1 MSGPDYS
8 LIPVTSP
15 KRKRTLAALPT
26 FYLANGKKFLQRSRL
41 PVPLGQ
47 VGLQERRNDVLTS
60 TSRTRGEDDSDIGE
74 VTIVTDVPNR
84 HSRKRLAQF
93 QHWKIDVIP
102 KLRKPYMKLLRETEN
117 LKQDPV
123 PSRQEC
129 TCMNMSSELSVLVVR
144 FCALERIQLN
154 ICACRTAAVQLVE
167 RGLFPCAP
175 LQPSLAVDMRV
186 LDFVSRLFLRISPN
200 TTALANT
207 IHDFLCSQGYNME
220 GEDPLRRRFG
230 NALQWY
236 ISLQDSITQFMD
248 SLLSATRSLLLGDP
262 EPSKDWPEVVDEE
275 LTTCE
280 ELTDKVAEYEEE
292 EDEGEHN
299 DEDEGEQD
307 DEDEGE
313 QDNEDEGD
321 EDEDD
326 GDEDDDDDLDLT
338 RPSEYLRAR
347 CPLCFG
353 GNSTMSGGL
362 SAIVCIDACFTQKH
376 NKQQHRDPPREHP
389 RTVFVPESD
398 VKSWEDFVARTRPST
413 EKRRMG
419 KQSTAERVDAC
430 EGPLK
435 VPNSVLDE
443 CEQSFT
449 AADET
454 REKASSQ
461 FFDSTAL
468 MGLLCRHDR
477 VLWLV
482 NMTSPGERQH
492 YALTLIDILFRHLPR
507 DWTVG
512 VLYDIGCQ
520 IHRSCV
526 RWGFLEKYLDRITF
540 AISVFHAYGHGW
552 ACQCVYHPR
561 KCVGFG
567 LSDGEGCERFW
578 HSISKLIAYL
588 RVCGHHLR
596 LYTLDSQVNHAA
608 SENLTGIG
616 KWLARKWH
624 NAEQRYLE
632 ADAEVKGAGHEVSL
646 LRDQWKTQVAVQTKP
661 LPRQSKEAG
670 RKAVENALRLKKT
683 SEMLVARIS
692 KLDDILSDL
701 QAEDYE
707 VVEAETQL
715 PVLQKKLSE
724 TRSAL
729 VREERKLGVEDKATY
744 RHLARSP
751 FINLRMNARAIKI
764 RLRSRLA
771 ARKFERDRLERT
783 FRRQQYNDRRV
794 HHHTEDSVKKRD
806 PSIQKLA
813 RQYNSL
819 CTEMQRLITLNR
831 APRNARSPPLIP
843 MKDLFNLDVDDEIW
857 QDVGLDDVDSQSPP
871 LWLSDDKVR
880 SGIKAVL
887 VRDRCNEELL
897 RLKHELCSLQQ
908 WVHEEWDIIMETI
921 DATSDPGILH

>member
-1 MSGPDYS
+1 MRPRIRAEKRKTFAENQTATSGPDYS
-8 LIPVTSP
+8 FIPVTSP
-15 KRKRTLAALPT
+15 KRKRTLDALPT
-26 FYLANGKKFLQRSRL
+26 FYLANGKKFAQKSRL

-47 VGLQERRNDVLTS
+47 VGLQERRSDVLAS
-60 TSRTRGEDDSDIGE
+60 TSRTLGEDDTNLGE
-74 VTIVTDVPNR
+74 VTIIADVPNR

-93 QHWKIDVIP
+93 QHWKLDIIP

-117 LKQDPV
+117 LKQDP
-123 PSRQEC
+123 
-129 TCMNMSSELSVLVVR
+129 
-144 FCALERIQLN
+144 LN
-154 ICACRTAAVQLVE
+154 VCACRTAAVQLVE

-200 TTALANT
+200 TTALADT
-207 IHDFLCSQGYNME
+207 IRDFLCSQGYNMQ

-236 ISLQDSITQFMD
+236 TSLQDAITQFVD
-248 SLLSATRSLLLGDP
+248 SLLS
-262 EPSKDWPEVVDEE
+262 PSKDYPEIVDKEPTMHKGNNE
-275 LTTCE
+275 
-280 ELTDKVAEYEEE
+280 
-292 EDEGEHN
+292 
-299 DEDEGEQD
+299 D

-313 QDNEDEGD
+313 EDE
-321 EDEDD
+321 
-326 GDEDDDDDLDLT
+326 LNLI
-338 RPSEYLRAR
+338 RPSVYLRAR

-353 GNSTMSGGL
+353 GNSNMSERL
-362 SAIVCIDACFTQKH
+362 SVIVCIDACFTQKH
-376 NKQQHRDPPREHP
+376 NKQRHRDPPREHP

-398 VKSWEDFVARTRPST
+398 VKSWEDSVARVRPSKDK
-413 EKRRMG
+413 KRTG
-419 KQSTAERVDAC
+419 KQSTAERVDTC

-482 NMTSPGERQH
+482 NMNSPGERQH
-492 YALTLIDILFRHLPR
+492 YAFSLIDILFRHLPR

-520 IHRSCV
+520 IHQSCV
-526 RWGFLEKYLDRITF
+526 RWGFLDKYLNRITF

-567 LSDGEGCERFW
+567 LSDGEGF
-578 HSISKLIAYL
+578 
-588 RVCGHHLR
+588 
-596 LYTLDSQVNHAA
+596 NHAA
-608 SENLTGIG
+608 SENLTNMGR
-616 KWLARKWH
+616 WLARKWH

-632 ADAEVKGAGHEVSL
+632 ADAEVKRAGHKVSV
-646 LRDQWKTQVAVQTKP
+646 LRDQWKSQVAVQTKP
-661 LPRQSKEAG
+661 LPWQSKEAG
-670 RKAVENALRLKKT
+670 RKAVENALRLKKANET
-683 SEMLVARIS
+683 LVERIS
-692 KLDDILSDL
+692 KFEDILSDL
-701 QAEDYE
+701 HAEDYE

-715 PVLQKKLSE
+715 PA
-724 TRSAL
+724 RSAL

-744 RHLARSP
+744 RHLGGSP

-783 FRRQQYNDRRV
+783 FRRQQHNDRRV

-819 CTEMQRLITLNR
+819 CAEMQRLISLNR
-831 APRNARSPPLIP
+831 APRNACSPVPIP

-857 QDVGLDDVDSQSPP
+857 QDVGLDDVGGQDPP

-887 VRDRCNEELL
+887 MRDRCNEELL
-897 RLKHELCSLQQ
+897 WLKHELCSLQQ
-908 WVHEEWDIIMETI
+908 WVHEEWDIIVETI
-921 DATSDPGILH
+921 DATSDPGILF